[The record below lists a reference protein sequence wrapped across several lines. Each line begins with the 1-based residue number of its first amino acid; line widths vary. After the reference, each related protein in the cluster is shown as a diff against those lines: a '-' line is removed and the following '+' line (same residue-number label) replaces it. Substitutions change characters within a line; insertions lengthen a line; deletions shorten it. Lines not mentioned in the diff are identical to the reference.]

1 MLKTRIFAVVLGLAT
16 LALAGTTE
24 ATTKVETTP
33 RVERILAGMT
43 LDDKISQM
51 MMSYPPL
58 SKTDPVTVGSVIF
71 VGNLMKSEEAVRT
84 RVDDLQSRATLP
96 LLVAADVEGGKLNK
110 LSFLEGL
117 ESVPQNSDITTEEL
131 AHEWGHKVG
140 MGMRSLGLNMALAP
154 VLDAAESGVMAESG
168 RSFNGDPEQAGALG
182 RAYCRG
188 LGRAGVA
195 SVGKHWPG
203 YGSLAQ
209 NTDHHFVVTERPHS
223 EVQRQARSFIMVGD
237 DMAAVM
243 LANVGYS
250 SFGSK
255 PAILSS
261 ELVDWAH
268 DHGWLTITDDLAI
281 EMLAEATGG
290 DQEEVVRQAFLAG
303 NDILLTTAP
312 IDWDKALDYRG
323 IVKELVV
330 ADPSLEARVDD
341 SVRRVL
347 MAKESVGLLEGF

>member
-1 MLKTRIFAVVLGLAT
+1 MKGRILLVLLGLVGLMAAPGRAT
-16 LALAGTTE
+16 S
-24 ATTKVETTP
+24 KVDTTP
-33 RVERILAGMT
+33 RVERILSTMS
-43 LDDKISQM
+43 LDARISQL

-58 SKTDPVTVGSVIF
+58 SKTDTVDVGSVIF
-71 VGNLMKSEEAVRT
+71 VGNLMKSEEAVRA
-84 RVDDLQSRATLP
+84 RVDDLQSRATIP

-110 LSFLEGL
+110 LGFLEGL
-117 ESVPQNSDITTEEL
+117 ESVPANRDISDEEAAL
-131 AHEWGHKVG
+131 QWGLKVG
-140 MGMRSLGLNMALAP
+140 VGMKSLGLNMALAP

-168 RSFNGDPEQAGALG
+168 RSFHGDPETVGSLG

-188 LGRAGVA
+188 LAQAGVA

-209 NTDHHFVVTERPHS
+209 NTDHHFVVTERSHQ
-223 EVQRQARSFIMVGD
+223 EVQRQARAFTMVGK
-237 DMAAVM
+237 DMTAVM

-250 SFGSK
+250 SFGSR

-261 ELVDWAH
+261 DLVDWAH
-268 DHGWLTITDDLAI
+268 TQGWLTITDDLAI

-312 IDWDKALDYRG
+312 IDWDKAIDYRG
-323 IVKELVV
+323 IIKKLVV
-330 ADPSLEARVDD
+330 EDPSLEARIDD
-341 SVRRVL
+341 SVRRIL
-347 MAKESVGLLEGF
+347 LAKERLGLLDGF